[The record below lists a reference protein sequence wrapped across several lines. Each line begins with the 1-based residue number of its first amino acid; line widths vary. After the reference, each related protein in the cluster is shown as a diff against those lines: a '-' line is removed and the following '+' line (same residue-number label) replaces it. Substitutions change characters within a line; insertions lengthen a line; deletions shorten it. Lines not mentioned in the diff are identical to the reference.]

1 MYSKGFQPP
10 FMHSQIWQAALQHSL
25 DPALIMA
32 VLMLILWHSLL
43 LSGVLVDP
51 QQVLGGRVD
60 GQASPED
67 VLALLHQTLPLALP
81 WDRAWLGSLQVPA
94 KTSEPSRLNLHS
106 MVTMLMDVVIRV
118 FFQLKERFEE

>member
-32 VLMLILWHSLL
+32 ILMLILWHFPL
-43 LSGVLVDP
+43 LSAVLLDP
-51 QQVLGGRVD
+51 QQELGGRVD

-81 WDRAWLGSLQVPA
+81 WDNAWLGSLQVKA
-94 KTSEPSRLNLHS
+94 KTSLPQALQ
-106 MVTMLMDVVIRV
+106 I
-118 FFQLKERFEE
+118 ERP